1 MPDPEDALI
10 EAQVERALAP
20 YRGMVAPEALAEMR
34 DVLTDVL
41 ATHPV
46 AVRLMARLRER
57 ATVQVSGPVGLEDAV
72 GESASARK
80 TGTGDLP

>member
-20 YRGMVAPEALAEMR
+20 YRSMVTPEALEAMR
-34 DVLTDVL
+34 EVLTDVL

-46 AVRLMARLRER
+46 AVRLLARLRER
-57 ATVQVSGPVGLEDAV
+57 ATVQVSGPVGLDDAV
-72 GESASARK
+72 GESASDRK
-80 TGTGDLP
+80 TGTGELP